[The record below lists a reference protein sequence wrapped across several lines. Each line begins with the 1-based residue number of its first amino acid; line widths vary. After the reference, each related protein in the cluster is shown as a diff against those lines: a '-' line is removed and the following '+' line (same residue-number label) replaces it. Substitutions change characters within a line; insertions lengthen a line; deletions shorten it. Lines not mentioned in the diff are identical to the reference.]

1 MKLLRHPNIVRMH
14 QVMATK
20 TNIYVVLEYVKGP
33 GRAVQQGSA
42 WKAEGR
48 FCSEVYFQ
56 QLISAVDFC
65 HSRGVYHRDL
75 KPENL
80 LLVESRIRLWFQCTS
95 GLLQETRWFTL
106 RLLHVVLLHMLSNP
120 LRIVSRLSPFS
131 RKDFDGHV

>member
-1 MKLLRHPNIVRMH
+1 
-14 QVMATK
+14 MATK

-65 HSRGVYHRDL
+65 HSREVYIIAISSL
-75 KPENL
+75 KIFFL
-80 LLVESRIRLWFQCTS
+80 LRVVSDFGFSALPDYCKRQD
-95 GLLQETRWFTL
+95 GLLYACCMWY
-106 RLLHVVLLHMLSNP
+106 SC
-120 LRIVSRLSPFS
+120 IC
-131 RKDFDGHV
+131 